1 MDTLVDYKSI
11 LETTI
16 DILQREAADGR
27 ASATSTNTIDLQM
40 IEIKERKSG
49 GENVQDLENAGK
61 APLIRSDGASA
72 PASRMSMLAGII
84 REEEVHKFNRH
95 LFRVSKG

>member
-1 MDTLVDYKSI
+1 LDTLVDYKSI

-16 DILQREAADGR
+16 DILQREAVDGR

-61 APLIRSDGASA
+61 APLIRSG
-72 PASRMSMLAGII
+72 
-84 REEEVHKFNRH
+84 K
-95 LFRVSKG
+95 